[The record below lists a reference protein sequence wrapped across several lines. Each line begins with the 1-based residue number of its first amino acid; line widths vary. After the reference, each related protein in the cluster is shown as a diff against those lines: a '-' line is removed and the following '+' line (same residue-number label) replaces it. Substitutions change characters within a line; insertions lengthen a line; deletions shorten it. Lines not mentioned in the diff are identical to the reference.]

1 MGEVSVDEV
10 SVDQISVDE
19 ISLDQVSVDGHQLD
33 TVPVDH
39 ADPGRVST
47 PALPGE
53 TGAAARHRT
62 AVPVYVGGV
71 VSAAAVCLGIA
82 AMRWHAS
89 FPLALIAFMAMAT
102 VTDLR
107 EIRLPGVGVVTL
119 SFVPTLAALMVFG
132 LWPAL
137 LVSVF
142 SGGSA
147 LWLTRD
153 PLKVLLNVGNFV
165 MSTFLSGILYLALVG
180 QAQGFGAKVPA
191 GYAYAA
197 ADFLITTVVL
207 SGVIALDSGSQPL
220 RVWRENYQWGI
231 VSYLTGA
238 SLGLFV
244 AWLYLELGFA
254 GLLLGLPPLY
264 LIYYSYE
271 VYVVRARERVAHG
284 TEIAGFQQEL
294 LTSTQLHDELR
305 AAQLKVAAEIERA
318 RRIQADL
325 LPSSPPQV
333 EGLEI
338 SQRIEFLGEMGGDY
352 FDFVPYAD
360 GRLGIVCGDVMGKG
374 LAAALIMAMARSVVH
389 DAASSG
395 GQPSQIFSR
404 VNDSLAR
411 DLEGQKLPY
420 FLTATYLLYEPASRS
435 LTLAGAGHNPVLV
448 LSDNGVQRLD
458 SRGAILGVRPGLE
471 FPEEV
476 VQAGP
481 GDVLAFY
488 TDGLTE
494 ARRPDGEQFG
504 VDRLC
509 DLLDEHRDKP
519 LTTMVSATWEAIDTF
534 RAGTPPSDDATLLLV
549 RLT

>member
-1 MGEVSVDEV
+1 V
-10 SVDQISVDE
+10 
-19 ISLDQVSVDGHQLD
+19 
-33 TVPVDH
+33 
-39 ADPGRVST
+39 
-47 PALPGE
+47 
-53 TGAAARHRT
+53 RHRT
-62 AVPVYVGGV
+62 AVPVYVGAV
-71 VSAAAVCLGIA
+71 AAAGGISLGLA
-82 AMRWHAS
+82 GLEWHVS
-89 FPLALIAFMAMAT
+89 FPPALIAFMAMAT
-102 VTDLR
+102 MTDLR

-119 SFVPTLAALMVFG
+119 SFVPTMAALMVFG

-142 SGGSA
+142 SGASA

-153 PLKVLLNVGNFV
+153 PMKVLLNVGNFV
-165 MSTFLSGILYLALVG
+165 MSTFLSGMLYLALVG
-180 QAQGFGAKVPA
+180 QSHGFGAKVPA

-197 ADFLITTVVL
+197 ADFIITTVVL
-207 SGVIALDSGSQPL
+207 AGVIALAVGSHPL

-238 SLGLFV
+238 SIGLFV
-244 AWLYLELGFA
+244 AWLYLQIGLA

-264 LIYYSYE
+264 LIYYSYD

-284 TEIAGFQQEL
+284 SEIAGFEQEL
-294 LTSTQLHDELR
+294 LTSAQLHDELR

-318 RRIQADL
+318 RRIQVDL
-325 LPSSPPQV
+325 LPSSPTQV

-338 SQRIEFLGEMGGDY
+338 AQRIEFLGEMGGDY

-360 GRLGIVCGDVMGKG
+360 GRLGVVCGDVMGKG

-395 GQPSQIFSR
+395 GEPSQVLSR

-420 FLTATYLLYEPASRS
+420 FLTATYLLYEPASRT

-448 LSDNGVQRLD
+448 LSSNGVQRLD
-458 SRGAILGVRPGLE
+458 SRGAILGVKPGLE

-509 DLLDEHRDKP
+509 DLLDEHKDNP
-519 LTTMVSATWEAIDTF
+519 LTTMISATWEAIDAF
-534 RAGTPPSDDATLLLV
+534 RAGAPPGDDATLLLV

>member
-1 MGEVSVDEV
+1 V
-10 SVDQISVDE
+10 
-19 ISLDQVSVDGHQLD
+19 
-33 TVPVDH
+33 
-39 ADPGRVST
+39 
-47 PALPGE
+47 
-53 TGAAARHRT
+53 RHRA
-62 AVPVYVGGV
+62 AVPVFVGGV
-71 VSAAAVCLGIA
+71 VTAAAVCLGLA
-82 AMRWHAS
+82 ATVWQAS
-89 FPLALIAFMAMAT
+89 FPLALVAFMATAT
-102 VTDLR
+102 LTDLR

-153 PLKVLLNVGNFV
+153 PMKVLLNIGNFV
-165 MSTFLSGILYLALVG
+165 LSTFLSGLLYLALVG
-180 QAQGFGAKVPA
+180 QSQGFVAKVPA

-197 ADFLITTVVL
+197 VDFIVTTVVL
-207 SGVIALDSGSQPL
+207 SGVIALDSGDHPL
-220 RVWRENYQWGI
+220 RVWRQNYQWGL
-231 VSYLTGA
+231 VSYITGA

-244 AWLYLELGFA
+244 AWLYLVLGVA

-264 LIYYSYE
+264 LIYYSYD

-294 LTSTQLHDELR
+294 TASTQLHDELR
-305 AAQLKVAAEIERA
+305 AAQAKVAAEIERA
-318 RRIQADL
+318 RRIQSDL

-333 EGLEI
+333 AGLEI
-338 SQRIEFLGEMGGDY
+338 AQRIEFLGEMGGDY

-395 GQPSQIFSR
+395 GEPSQVLR
-404 VNDSLAR
+404 HVNDSLAR

-420 FLTATYLLYEPASRS
+420 FLTAAYLLYDPATGD

-448 LSDNGVQRLD
+448 LSANGVQRLD

-471 FPEEV
+471 FPEDH

-504 VDRLC
+504 IDRLC
-509 DLLDEHRDKP
+509 ELLDEQKDNP
-519 LTTMVSATWEAIDTF
+519 LTIMVSATWEAIDAF
-534 RAGTPPSDDATLLLV
+534 RAGAPPSDDATLLLV